1 MKNTKSVV
9 RFSVCPQN
17 LEFSIAR
24 MNAIF
29 TRGVAETI
37 ELVQSGKLLD
47 TPYISIFENFDTDN
61 IEIYRL
67 YFQYEEAMYI
77 LYGQREAKF
86 LWTNVIHKFY
96 KLRNEALKNHTQN
109 PDEKWAMLFDAI
121 RAVLGPCKM
130 MAYGRTLKVMHE
142 KLEDTY
148 ERIIFHRERELA

>member
-1 MKNTKSVV
+1 MKNKKSVV

-29 TRGVAETI
+29 TRGVTETI

-67 YFQYEEAMYI
+67 YFQYEEAMYV
-77 LYGQREAKF
+77 LYGQREARYQ
-86 LWTNVIHKFY
+86 WQNVMVKFY
-96 KLRNEALKNHTQN
+96 KLRNEALKNRTQN
-109 PDEKWAMLFDAI
+109 PDEKWVMLFDAI
-121 RAVLGPCKM
+121 RAVLGPYKM
-130 MAYGRTLKVMHE
+130 VDYGRTLKVMRE
-142 KLEDTY
+142 KLEATY
-148 ERIIFHRERELA
+148 AHIIFHRERLLA